1 MSQPDQR
8 LLQWNGMESW
18 GGQTMLS
25 FVTATMRLQASPI
38 RHMGTRWTILWVRAQ
53 REPSPVPSPDDV

>member
-38 RHMGTRWTILWVRAQ
+38 RHMGTR
-53 REPSPVPSPDDV
+53 